1 MFHKNL
7 SGSERLNIWRNVRQ
21 KSHNNITEVLE
32 DFASIEMLP
41 RYLDYYTP
49 SSWPNPFEI
58 VNEGYLCQS
67 GVTLVLLS
75 TLINKGFISED
86 TIQLPVISNNITG
99 DSGIVLLHE
108 DEVFNFTPGDIVS
121 WEYVKNNAT
130 IFQTHNLD
138 IETFS
143 Y

>member
-21 KSHNNITEVLE
+21 KTPSNIVEVLH
-32 DFASIEMLP
+32 DFSTIEPLS

-49 SSWPNPFEI
+49 SSWPNPFQI

-67 GVTLVLLS
+67 GITLVLLS
-75 TLINKGFISED
+75 TLINKGFISKD

-99 DSGIVLLHE
+99 TSGLVIYDRESVY
-108 DEVFNFTPGDIVS
+108 NFTPGEIVS
-121 WEYVKNNAT
+121 WEHVKENAT
-130 IFQTHNLD
+130 VFQIHNQFELA
-138 IETFS
+138 
-143 Y
+143 

>member
-49 SSWPNPFEI
+49 SSWPNPTEI
-58 VNEGYLCQS
+58 LNEGYLCQS

-99 DSGIVLLHE
+99 TSGLVIYDRDLVY
-108 DEVFNFTPGDIVS
+108 NFTPGEIVS
-121 WEYVKNNAT
+121 WEYVKENAT
-130 IFQTHNLD
+130 VFQIHNQFELA
-138 IETFS
+138 
-143 Y
+143 

>member
-7 SGSERLNIWRNVRQ
+7 SGSERLSIWRNVRQ
-21 KSHNNITEVLE
+21 KTHNNILEVLE
-32 DFASIEMLP
+32 DFSKIEPLP

-75 TLINKGFISED
+75 TLINKSFISKD

-99 DSGIVLLHE
+99 TSGLVIYDRDFVY
-108 DEVFNFTPGDIVS
+108 NFTPGEIVS
-121 WEYVKNNAT
+121 WEYVKENST
-130 IFQTHNLD
+130 VFQIHNQFELA
-138 IETFS
+138 
-143 Y
+143 

>member
-7 SGSERLNIWRNVRQ
+7 TGSERLSIWRNVRQ
-21 KSHNNITEVLE
+21 KTHNNILEVLE
-32 DFASIEMLP
+32 DFATIVPLP

-75 TLINKGFISED
+75 TLINKGFISKD

-99 DSGIVLLHE
+99 TSGLVIYDRDFVY
-108 DEVFNFTPGDIVS
+108 NFTPGEIVS
-121 WEYVKNNAT
+121 WEYVKENST
-130 IFQTHNLD
+130 VFQIHNQFELA
-138 IETFS
+138 
-143 Y
+143 

>member
-21 KSHNNITEVLE
+21 KTHIDIKDVLE
-32 DFASIEMLP
+32 DFATIEPLS

-49 SSWPNPFEI
+49 SSWPNAFEI

-99 DSGIVLLHE
+99 TSGLVIYDRDFVY
-108 DEVFNFTPGDIVS
+108 NFTPGEIVS
-121 WEYVKNNAT
+121 WEYVKENST
-130 IFQTHNLD
+130 VFQIHNQFELA
-138 IETFS
+138 
-143 Y
+143 

>member
-21 KSHNNITEVLE
+21 KPHNNITEVLE

-49 SSWPNPFEI
+49 KSWPNPFEI

-86 TIQLPVISNNITG
+86 TIQLPVISNNIIGT
-99 DSGIVLLHE
+99 SGLVIYDRDFVY
-108 DEVFNFTPGDIVS
+108 NFTPGKIVS
-121 WEYVKNNAT
+121 WDYVKENAT
-130 IFQTHNLD
+130 IFQIHRHFELA
-138 IETFS
+138 
-143 Y
+143 